1 MILREQLD
9 ALKKKGVQNI
19 KIGSGSAF
27 FYCGK
32 ISAPGIGL
40 VSAKAKRNAETEL
53 GNRERFMLDYPN
65 RRKELIRARMAENIN
80 RWLDNYEGLAPD
92 PGVLRMWWDD
102 AEANVQKLKR
112 QYGYQIKNLRERL
125 KTWKDFAEREV
136 LEIYPSISEPRT
148 IIIIIEGE
156 EVGRTW
162 TTEEFKVGKIPEEER
177 WTI

>member
-9 ALKKKGVQNI
+9 ALRKQDVQNI

-53 GNRERFMLDYPN
+53 GNRTRFMIDYPN
-65 RRKELIRARMAENIN
+65 RRKELIRAKMTENIN
-80 RWLDNYEGLAPD
+80 RWLENYEGLAPD

-102 AEANVQKLKR
+102 AEAHFQKLKR
-112 QYGYQIKNLRERL
+112 QYGYQIENLRERL

-136 LEIYPSISEPRT
+136 LEIYPSISEPGT

-156 EVGRTW
+156 EVGRAW
-162 TTEEFKVGKIPEEER
+162 TTEEFKGGKIPEEEDND
-177 WTI
+177 